1 MAERALPAAGLRDW
15 LLLAAL
21 GIVWG
26 AAFGATKLATR
37 DFAPLS
43 IAGLRLA
50 IGAAAL
56 FAVLRLSGARLPG
69 WGGPAERRFWG
80 AALAVGF
87 LANAMPFSLLG
98 WAQRHIDSA
107 LAAVL
112 MATVP
117 LLVLLLGHFF
127 VPGERITGRRVAGF
141 VLGFAGVVTLIGP
154 EALLSLGHGG
164 SLALAAQL
172 ACLLVAFGYAS
183 GAIVARLAPPLG
195 LLRFGTATLIFAA
208 LMTLPAALVL
218 ERPWS
223 APPSAAGLLSIL
235 YLGLLATAVATV
247 MLLAVI
253 ASAGPGFLSLVNYQ
267 VPVWGVV
274 FGTLF
279 LGESPSPGLA
289 AALAMILAGLAL
301 AQGRPRAGTRAI
313 RCDIASRPG
322 P

>member
-1 MAERALPAAGLRDW
+1 MAQRTLPAAGLCDW

-26 AAFGATKLATR
+26 AAFGATKIATR

-56 FAVLRLSGARLPG
+56 FAVLRLSGGRLPG
-69 WGGPAERRFWG
+69 WRDPEQRRFWA

-87 LANAMPFSLLG
+87 LANAMPFTLLG

-117 LLVLLLGHFF
+117 FLVLLLGHLF
-127 VPGERITGRRVAGF
+127 VPGERVTGRRVGGLI
-141 VLGFAGVVTLIGP
+141 LGFAGVVTLIGP

-172 ACLLVAFGYAS
+172 ACLLVAFGYAA
-183 GAIVARLAPPLG
+183 GAVVARLAPPLG
-195 LLRFGTATLIFAA
+195 LLRFGTAGLIFAA
-208 LMTLPAALVL
+208 LMTLPPALVL
-218 ERPWS
+218 EQPWS
-223 APPSAAGLLSIL
+223 APPSAAGLLAIL
-235 YLGLLATAVATV
+235 YLGLLPTALATV

-279 LGESPSPGLA
+279 LGETPSPRL
-289 AALAMILAGLAL
+289 ALALALILAGLAV
-301 AQGRPRAGTRAI
+301 AQ
-313 RCDIASRPG
+313 SRLG
-322 P
+322 LRRGATARG